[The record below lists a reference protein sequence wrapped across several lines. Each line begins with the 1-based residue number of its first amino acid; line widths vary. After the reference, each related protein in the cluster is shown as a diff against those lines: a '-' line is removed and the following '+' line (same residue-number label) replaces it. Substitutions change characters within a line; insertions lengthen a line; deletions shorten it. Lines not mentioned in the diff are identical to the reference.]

1 MYADPHQNEYL
12 AATAG
17 MSDVYGYGPHA
28 IGDRVTYRLRSW
40 GDGSYEAG
48 RVTGFTVCQ
57 QGRERLVVKAEDDGT
72 IRILDPQPWPTGNL
86 LPF

>member
-1 MYADPHQNEYL
+1 MSTCPHENEYL

-28 IGDRVTYRLRSW
+28 IGDRVTYRLKSW
-40 GDGSYEAG
+40 GDSSYEAG
-48 RVTGFTVCQ
+48 RVTGFTSCESA
-57 QGRERLVVKAEDDGT
+57 ERLVVEAEDDRT
-72 IRILDPQPWPTGNL
+72 LRIVDPRPWPTGNL